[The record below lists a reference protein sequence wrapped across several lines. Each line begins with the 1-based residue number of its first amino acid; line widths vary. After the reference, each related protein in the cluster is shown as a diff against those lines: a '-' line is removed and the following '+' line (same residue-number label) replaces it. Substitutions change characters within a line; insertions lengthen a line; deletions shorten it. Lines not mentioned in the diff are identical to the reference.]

1 MTWLRPE
8 TGKAHSREKPT
19 IMKQATTHVSAYDPI
34 VELVKVN
41 PVPSIIVEMQTL
53 SIAVVNEAAIAL
65 LGYTEEELLGRPITD
80 LVPVE
85 DVDAVEKAADEPPPE
100 GETRWRCFRKDGAI
114 LYVKLRYRETVY
126 EGQRARFV
134 VASEISLKP
143 FSS

>member
-1 MTWLRPE
+1 
-8 TGKAHSREKPT
+8 
-19 IMKQATTHVSAYDPI
+19 MKQATTHVSAYDPI

-114 LYVKLRYRETVY
+114 LYVNLRYRETVY